1 MGLKLAGLIDFAQGR
16 LQNPFHV
23 VPQNLGF
30 GGPGFW
36 CSVNSPGKIQICPPF
51 VDYIVRGFSLF
62 LSFGVILQ
70 YFSRNRT

>member
-36 CSVNSPGKIQICPPF
+36 CSVNSPG
-51 VDYIVRGFSLF
+51 
-62 LSFGVILQ
+62 
-70 YFSRNRT
+70 

>member
-1 MGLKLAGLIDFAQGR
+1 MGLKLAGLIDFAHGR

-36 CSVNSPGKIQICPPF
+36 CSVNSPGEVQICPHLW
-51 VDYIVRGFSLF
+51 I
-62 LSFGVILQ
+62 ILLVCFH
-70 YFSRNRT
+70 YFCHVG